1 MWLQFLHLIFR
12 AWAGYLLQG
21 LIPFGFQ
28 AEDAPASRSY
38 PRLRQ
43 RTGQKFVME
52 EEVAEKT
59 IRQTFTQ
66 IKTDRQKQTDR
77 QTFENLSD

>member
-1 MWLQFLHLIFR
+1 MGLQFLHLIFR
-12 AWAGYLLQG
+12 AWVSNLLQE

-28 AEDAPASRSY
+28 AEEAPSSRSY

-66 IKTDRQKQTDR
+66 IKTDRQKKDR
-77 QTFENLSD
+77 QADF

>member
-1 MWLQFLHLIFR
+1 MWLQFLYFIFR
-12 AWAGYLLQG
+12 TWASHLLQE

-66 IKTDRQKQTDR
+66 IKTDRQKKDR
-77 QTFENLSD
+77 QADF

>member
-1 MWLQFLHLIFR
+1 MVNFAYIPIVFL
-12 AWAGYLLQG
+12 
-21 LIPFGFQ
+21 FQ
-28 AEDAPASRSY
+28 TEDAAPASRSY

-66 IKTDRQKQTDR
+66 IKTDRQKTDR
-77 QTFENLSD
+77 QANL

>member
-1 MWLQFLHLIFR
+1 MNVASISVFHFR
-12 AWAGYLLQG
+12 TWASHLLQG

-59 IRQTFTQ
+59 IRQKIRQ
-66 IKTDRQKQTDR
+66 TDKKQTDR
-77 QTFENLSD
+77 